1 MDKNFSYPEKIFSG
15 VLLIVVLVLFLCNS
29 VPVLGISPRDAL
41 NVVAERAG
49 IQTKSNLSYILG
61 QIFKKILGVLG
72 LILLVLFIVGGV
84 NWMTS
89 GGSSEKIKKARAL
102 LINAIVGLI
111 IILLSYSLVDF
122 IIKRMEEAFNAEQQE
137 QQTQQQGPDPI

>member
-1 MDKNFSYPEKIFSG
+1 M
-15 VLLIVVLVLFLCNS
+15 
-29 VPVLGISPRDAL
+29 
-41 NVVAERAG
+41 
-49 IQTKSNLSYILG
+49 G